1 MTKNLKTKLVVL
13 FASLMLLCVAVL
25 GLNQTLVKANSTYAG
40 LTGTASEVT
49 AEVAIEDGEFVISDY
64 AEIKTVSPN
73 GIRFDT
79 TVKASL
85 LEKLPTDAQFG
96 TLIVPT
102 KILGQTELNL
112 ANASAVK
119 ANVVYANQYLF
130 DTTEGNEGNGLY
142 KATLLGTQNG
152 ESFDD
157 FLREYYDVEISAR
170 SFVKYTVGGQ
180 EKTAYTNTISWS
192 MAQVAGRNIALAD
205 TLGLDPEEVEFL
217 WPILGAGVQ
226 DNDAGVVLAANTT
239 EGYEI
244 DLTEKV
250 SGDILKVYDMEM
262 NDVTNLATG
271 KTVNVT
277 VGANR
282 GEMGYL
288 AITEREAVATMFT
301 VADGLI
307 DSKEDFIAMMGTPG
321 SGVTSTVTGYYV
333 QTADIDLTGHTYKSY
348 GSNYADF
355 KAVYD
360 GQGYSIIGGTTNGWF
375 SNVSGTVKNVV
386 LVGTTATRDSGTGGA
401 VSRQVNSTAVLDN
414 IYLFGIKKSVE
425 TDTNYQQQ
433 HAKFVGEVRVNATIR
448 NCLLVD
454 TNETAGAGSK
464 FMAVS
469 NGGANVTN
477 TFGITSNYSDVE
489 EDGKTTVST
498 SLGEIVADYDTFE
511 ESADMNGYLYI
522 KTDDLGRV
530 YVGEGTT
537 KSILKDIQ
545 NVALAN
551 STAVVDAVDG
561 GTFAFDQLDGKAVE
575 MVIINNKQVAFTQSG
590 KSITVA
596 GSEVSSLEKKESEML
611 IKVGSVIY
619 STTVKVCD
627 RIIDSAEDFTKYV
640 APFHSTN
647 KGKITGYFVQTK
659 DLNMEGVANICSV
672 SDDVFAGVYDGQG
685 YSIIGGTTNGWFGDL
700 TGTVKNVVIVG
711 TTLDINTYSGALAV
725 RITHGGS
732 AETESH
738 VDNVY
743 VINVNTAEGV
753 SDASNNTGLLAGKWY
768 SYAGGAS
775 ITNVLVVDNGVAN
788 YQYAVLGQW
797 ASSAGSA
804 TLTNVHAITSKT
816 VFAHTKVPTYTHLH
830 ADYSAFASAA
840 TLSGFKYL
848 DTDAS
853 GNVTVGRGTTKTTI
867 YTAPVGE

>member
-1 MTKNLKTKLVVL
+1 MTKSLKTKLVVL
-13 FASLMLLCVAVL
+13 LASLMFLCVAVL
-25 GLNQTLVKANSTYAG
+25 GLNQTLVKANSAYAG
-40 LTGTASEVT
+40 LTGSATEVT
-49 AEVAIEDGEFVISDY
+49 AEVAIDEGEFVISDY

-119 ANVVYANQYLF
+119 ANVVYANQYLL
-130 DTTEGNEGNGLY
+130 DQTEGNVGNGLY

-152 ESFDD
+152 DSFND

-180 EKTAYTNTISWS
+180 EKTAYTDTISWS

-217 WPILGAGVQ
+217 WPIMGAGMDFVEE
-226 DNDAGVVLAANTT
+226 GFVLAENTT

-250 SGDILKVYDMEM
+250 SSDILKVYDMNM
-262 NDVTNLATG
+262 NDVTALANG
-271 KTVNVT
+271 KLINVT
-277 VGANR
+277 VGENR

-288 AITEREAVATMFT
+288 AITERESVATMFT
-301 VADGLI
+301 VADNFI
-307 DSKEDFIAMMGTPG
+307 DSKDDFIAMMGTPV

-333 QTADIDLTGHTYKSY
+333 QTADIDLTNSYTFQTYD
-348 GSNYADF
+348 SNFATF
-355 KAVYD
+355 QAVYD
-360 GQGYSIIGGTTNGWF
+360 GQGYSIIGGTTNGLF
-375 SNVSGTVKNVV
+375 GDVTGTVKNVI
-386 LVGTTATRDSGTGGA
+386 LVGTTVTRASGQGGA
-401 VSRQVNSTAVLDN
+401 VARKVSSPGIIDNVYVIGAVKKNEGANYKEHSKFLGTVN
-414 IYLFGIKKSVE
+414 K
-425 TDTNYQQQ
+425 
-433 HAKFVGEVRVNATIR
+433 NANIR
-448 NCLLVD
+448 NCLVVD
-454 TNETAGAGSK
+454 TNATATLGDK
-464 FMAVS
+464 FMAT
-469 NGGANVTN
+469 NNNDGLVTN

-489 EDGKTTVST
+489 EDGKTTVSV
-498 SLGEIVADYDTFE
+498 SLGKIVADYDTFE
-511 ESADMNGYLYI
+511 ESADMDGYKYI
-522 KTDDLGRV
+522 KTDEFGRV
-530 YVGEGTT
+530 YVGEGNT
-537 KSILKDIQ
+537 KSIIKDIQ
-545 NVALAN
+545 YVAIAN

-561 GTFAFDQLDGKAVE
+561 GTFAFDELDGKTVE
-575 MVIINNKQVAFTQSG
+575 MVLIDNIQVEFTQSG
-590 KSITVA
+590 KSITIVA
-596 GSEVSSLEKKESEML
+596 SEVSSLDKKESQML
-611 IKVGSVIY
+611 IKVGSTIY

-627 RIIDSAEDFTKYV
+627 RIVDSAEDFTKYV

-647 KGKITGYFVQTK
+647 KGTITGYFVQTK
-659 DLNMEGVANICSV
+659 DLNMENAFNTCTVGE
-672 SDDVFAGVYDGQG
+672 DTFAGVYDGQG

-711 TTLDINTYSGALAV
+711 TTLRMNTYSGALAV

-732 AETESH
+732 ATTEAH

-743 VINVNTAEGV
+743 VINVNTDVNV
-753 SDASNNTGLLAGKWY
+753 SDTTNNTGLLAGKWY
-768 SYAGGAS
+768 SYAGGSS

-788 YQYAVLGQW
+788 YNYAVLGQW

-816 VFAHTKVPTYTHLH
+816 VFADTKVPTYTHLH
-830 ADYSAFASAA
+830 ADYSAFASNA
-840 TLSGFKYL
+840 TLAGFKYL

-853 GNVTVGRGTTKTTI
+853 GNVTVGRGETKTVI
-867 YTAPVGE
+867 YTAQ

>member
-1 MTKNLKTKLVVL
+1 MTKSLKTKLVVL
-13 FASLMLLCVAVL
+13 FASLMLVCVAVL

-217 WPILGAGVQ
+217 RPIMGAGVQ
-226 DNDAGVVLAANTT
+226 DNDAGVVLAENTA

-262 NDVTNLATG
+262 NDVTNLANG

-282 GEMGYL
+282 GEMCYL

-301 VADGLI
+301 VADGKI
-307 DSKEDFIAMMGTPG
+307 STASDFTAMLANSNT
-321 SGVTSTVTGYYV
+321 TTVTGYYV
-333 QTADIDLTGHTYKSY
+333 QTNDIDLG
-348 GSNYADF
+348 
-355 KAVYD
+355 
-360 GQGYSIIGGTTNGWF
+360 
-375 SNVSGTVKNVV
+375 
-386 LVGTTATRDSGTGGA
+386 
-401 VSRQVNSTAVLDN
+401 
-414 IYLFGIKKSVE
+414 
-425 TDTNYQQQ
+425 
-433 HAKFVGEVRVNATIR
+433 
-448 NCLLVD
+448 
-454 TNETAGAGSK
+454 ETAIGW
-464 FMAVS
+464 
-469 NGGANVTN
+469 
-477 TFGITSNYSDVE
+477 
-489 EDGKTTVST
+489 
-498 SLGEIVADYDTFE
+498 IV
-511 ESADMNGYLYI
+511 N
-522 KTDDLGRV
+522 K
-530 YVGEGTT
+530 
-537 KSILKDIQ
+537 
-545 NVALAN
+545 
-551 STAVVDAVDG
+551 
-561 GTFAFDQLDGKAVE
+561 
-575 MVIINNKQVAFTQSG
+575 INFS
-590 KSITVA
+590 
-596 GSEVSSLEKKESEML
+596 
-611 IKVGSVIY
+611 
-619 STTVKVCD
+619 
-627 RIIDSAEDFTKYV
+627 
-640 APFHSTN
+640 
-647 KGKITGYFVQTK
+647 
-659 DLNMEGVANICSV
+659 
-672 SDDVFAGVYDGQG
+672 GVYDGQG
-685 YSIIGGTTNGWFGDL
+685 YSILNGRTAGLFGTISGESAVVKNLVLVNPTLYQITSDRVGSIASTIQTGATIDNIYVVGAKFDTDKDYTDADLPKYINTGNSREGLLVGNMYTAGTKIQNCLVVDMQFSAPQYTYAVVGQKNAGDIINTYAISNNYTQSINAVINPEVIYSNYDAFDAAVVTDEFKYINDIDADGYITVGAGQTKTPINITPITTEGVVSLAEDSSITVSALTNKTVSNFSINGVEVTPVQDGAKLSFTKDILANVTEVGENVSVLIKTTDGKFYTSTIKLCTMFIDSQADFLAMMGGITSLDKNYTLEAGYYVQTSDIAFSSYDFKSFGSKEADFTGVYDGQGFTLYGTITTNGLFSKIS
-700 TGTVKNVVIVG
+700 GTVKNVILVG
-711 TTLDINTYSGALAV
+711 VTVVETGGVGGAIA
-725 RITHGGS
+725 RSIAST
-732 AETESH
+732 AII
-738 VDNVY
+738 DNVY
-743 VINVNTAEGV
+743 VIGSIESANSSRCNMSSQFLGALTA
-753 SDASNNTGLLAGKWY
+753 
-768 SYAGGAS
+768 GATV
-775 ITNVLVVDNGVAN
+775 TNCLVVDKTTPHSTDTTFMC
-788 YQYAVLGQW
+788 Y
-797 ASSAGSA
+797 SGS
-804 TLTNVHAITSKT
+804 TSKASN
-816 VFAHTKVPTYTHLH
+816 VYGISSNYTDDSVSVSIGSIV